1 MPTNNALPSQP
12 DSPATLASAHVV
24 IIGMGLMGAS
34 LGYDLRG
41 HCRRVTGVVRRPE
54 AVAETEASG
63 CVDDATMDA
72 AGAVAEADLV
82 VLATPVRTILRQIAE
97 LGPLMKPGAVLL
109 DMGSTKTEICRALA
123 ALPDHVQPV
132 GGHPMCGKE
141 TAGLSAA
148 EPGLYQDCTFVLCSL
163 PRTSS
168 AALSLARA
176 LVAFINARALELAPE
191 RHDRLVAAISHLPY
205 LEASALVRHVMDVAE
220 TDPTVWQV
228 AASGFRDSSRVA
240 ASDVRM
246 LLDILLTNRQAV
258 LAAVDNYIGHLMEL
272 RDALERQDEETL
284 AEQLVIIAKTRRNW
298 AENRKTH

>member
-1 MPTNNALPSQP
+1 
-12 DSPATLASAHVV
+12 
-24 IIGMGLMGAS
+24 MGAS

-72 AGAVAEADLV
+72 AAAVAEADLV

-109 DMGSTKTEICRALA
+109 DMGSTKTEICQALA
-123 ALPDHVQPV
+123 GLPEHVQPV

-141 TAGLSAA
+141 TAGLEAA
-148 EPGLYQDCTFVLCSL
+148 EAGLYDGCTFVLCPL
-163 PRTSS
+163 PRTSPE
-168 AALSLARA
+168 ALALARE
-176 LVAFINARALELAPE
+176 LVDFIHARALELTSE

-205 LEASALVRHVMDVAE
+205 LGASALVWHVMGVAE
-220 TDPTVWQV
+220 SDPAVWDV

-246 LLDILLTNRQAV
+246 LLDILMTNRPAV
-258 LAAVDNYIGHLMEL
+258 LDAVDDYIGRLTEL
-272 RDALERQDEETL
+272 RDALEWQDEETL
-284 AEQLVIIAKTRRNW
+284 AAQLQSIAETRRNW
-298 AENRKTH
+298 AKNRKTH